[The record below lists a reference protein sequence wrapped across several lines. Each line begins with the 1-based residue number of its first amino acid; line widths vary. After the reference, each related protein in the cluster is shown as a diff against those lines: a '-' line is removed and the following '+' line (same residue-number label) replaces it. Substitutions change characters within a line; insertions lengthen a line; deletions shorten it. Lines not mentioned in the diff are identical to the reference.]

1 MEEIKTSRFREAIE
15 QKAIRKFFK
24 GSSCCAQEKLVERRQ
39 GQRFD
44 CFLILCSVTQFHLY
58 MYKTASIVLTL
69 DFLIE
74 LIIRVI
80 GCRDWPFDDV
90 VIVFSVSRVTLFSL
104 GPSALLGLDGR
115 AKINTFIFG
124 TSSTHVKC
132 IGTKGGGGYR
142 GGGNRRR
149 LLSYMP

>member
-1 MEEIKTSRFREAIE
+1 
-15 QKAIRKFFK
+15 
-24 GSSCCAQEKLVERRQ
+24 V
-39 GQRFD
+39 
-44 CFLILCSVTQFHLY
+44 
-58 MYKTASIVLTL
+58 YKTASIVLTL

-142 GGGNRRR
+142 GRQPWTPTLIHALDVCVKTYNT
-149 LLSYMP
+149 YI

>member
-1 MEEIKTSRFREAIE
+1 
-15 QKAIRKFFK
+15 
-24 GSSCCAQEKLVERRQ
+24 
-39 GQRFD
+39 
-44 CFLILCSVTQFHLY
+44 

-142 GGGNRRR
+142 GAATVDAYSHTCPRCLCKDIQHIYIDVRKTKSTAQQRND
-149 LLSYMP
+149 SSSPS